1 MQETG
6 KSTFQLENRD
16 LLNANGVQSIEVFE
30 EEKIVLHTE
39 QGLLEIQ
46 GTQLTIIQLD
56 LAAGTLQIQG
66 AIDAVVYPHE
76 RRKRQNKKTPKQS
89 FVSKMLS

>member
-1 MQETG
+1 
-6 KSTFQLENRD
+6 
-16 LLNANGVQSIEVFE
+16 
-30 EEKIVLHTE
+30 
-39 QGLLEIQ
+39 
-46 GTQLTIIQLD
+46 
-56 LAAGTLQIQG
+56 LQIQG

>member
-6 KSTFQLENRD
+6 KSILQLENRD

-56 LAAGTLQIQG
+56 LAAGTVQIQG

-76 RRKRQNKKTPKQS
+76 RHKRQNKKTPKQS